1 MKTIGLLGGITCESS
16 LLYYK
21 LVNEM
26 TRERLGGHHA
36 AKSVMV
42 SVDFADIQPLTE
54 RGEWDKVL
62 AILLEAARGI
72 EQGGA
77 DLLVLCAN
85 TAHKLADAIGR
96 EVGIPIVHIVD
107 ATALEITKSKLGK
120 VGLLGTRFTMEEDF
134 FRGRLREKHCIE
146 AIVPDKDRI
155 IIDELALGIIK
166 PASRED
172 VRKVIDG
179 LIAKGVQAIILGC
192 TELPLLITQEQVQI
206 PIFDTTTIH
215 ARAAVDY
222 ALDAEAQ
229 YTCKVNETIRKTSG
243 VIK

>member
-16 LLYYK
+16 LVYYQRI
-21 LVNEM
+21 NEM
-26 TRERLGGHHA
+26 TREKLGGHHSA
-36 AKSVMV
+36 RSVMI

-62 AILLEAARGI
+62 AILLRAAQGI
-72 EQGGA
+72 ELGGA

-107 ATALEITKSKLGK
+107 ATALEIKKAKLGK

-134 FRGRLREKHCIE
+134 FRGRLRDRHGID
-146 AIVPDKDRI
+146 AIVPGQAERERVHRI
-155 IIDELALGIIK
+155 IIDELALGIIR
-166 PASRED
+166 PESREE
-172 VRKVIDG
+172 VRRVIDG
-179 LIAKGVQAIILGC
+179 LLAKGVQAIILGC
-192 TELPLLITQEQVQI
+192 TELPLLITREQA
-206 PIFDTTTIH
+206 PALLFDTTTIH

-222 ALDAEAQ
+222 ALG
-229 YTCKVNETIRKTSG
+229 I
-243 VIK
+243 